1 MNRKRPAIPGVT
13 ALASM
18 PIATPAG
25 VEVGE
30 VRWDASAAL
39 VAVGD
44 VHMPERVEA
53 VLFGGKRQPQLTLT
67 LEIRANVPGFTRI
80 ELSSD
85 PDGPLVIA
93 KHLTLAR
100 DRLTLWRDMIIEA
113 VAQQPDGAD
122 DSAWSTPSW
131 ADPAVTRKS
140 VARPGRSSSREIKP
154 EKLATV
160 AAVYT
165 ANIAGK
171 PVQAVADHYGVPH
184 RTAARWVQMCRSDE
198 YGLLPK
204 TTRGQRKA

>member
-13 ALASM
+13 APVTM

-44 VHMPERVEA
+44 VHIPERVEA
-53 VLFGGKRQPQLTLT
+53 VFYGGERQPQLTLT
-67 LEIRANVPGFTRI
+67 LEVRDSVPGFTRI
-80 ELSSD
+80 ELLSSD
-85 PDGPLVIA
+85 RGPLVIA

-100 DRLTLWRDMIIEA
+100 DRLGLWRDMIIKA
-113 VAQQPDGAD
+113 VAQQSDDSD

-131 ADPAVTRKS
+131 ADPAMTRAS
-140 VARPGRSSSREIKP
+140 IRRARPMQREITP

-160 AAVYT
+160 AGVYAV
-165 ANIAGK
+165 NIAGK
-171 PVQAVADHYGVPH
+171 PVEAVADHFGVPH